1 MPKGIIKKKEQIHN
15 MIMRIKFVYSEP
27 RWSIIKIIENDT
39 KGTNEIYEK
48 LKKEGFEMPRSTLYY
63 HLSLLSDADII
74 EMVGYREEGGGAP
87 EKLWKLRVKKICA
100 DIIAGKITEE

>member
-1 MPKGIIKKKEQIHN
+1 MIKKKEQIHN

-27 RWSIIKIIENDT
+27 RWSIIKIIGNDT

-48 LKKEGFEMPRSTLYY
+48 MKEEGLNMPRSTLYY
-63 HLSLLSDADII
+63 HLSLLSDAGII
-74 EMVGYREEGGGAP
+74 EMAGYREEGGGAP

-100 DIIAGKITEE
+100 ELISGKIIEE